1 MPELTPTSANGMTR
15 REALKLGAAAAL
27 LPLGFTEARS
37 QKKIIIAGAGIGGLS
52 CGWELLRRGHEVT
65 VLEAAERTG
74 GHVFTYRDGLDDGL
88 YVDGGAEHFT
98 KPGYD
103 RYWSYVREFD
113 LAHRYYPRRERIL
126 RWFGDTMYTPEMLAD
141 PKVLDGFGLNR
152 REVDYIVAHSW
163 PELAGLYYQPYVD
176 AFGDEYKPFEAG
188 LDHLDG
194 VTTTELFRKD
204 GASDAALRIIGGGGS
219 ALQSIWHAAILK
231 IRGVPLFPK
240 VVYRLVGGNQKLPD
254 AFAERLGSR
263 VRTKSPVTAIEHG
276 QTGVKVTCREDGR
289 TVVHEADYLVC
300 AISAFM
306 LRNIPITPA
315 LPPEKAWAIANVPY
329 YHDTRPIFQTRT
341 KFWEKESLTAA
352 MEFNVPELNHVW
364 ATCDEVDTPR
374 GLIVGTAT
382 GPQTPERALAAYQ
395 RLYPG
400 KQLDVEKAQRRGVG
414 DQPVGLGV
422 RDDGLRAGHVEEVLA
437 GADRAARPDPVLR
450 RLRRQP
456 ELGSGGGDAVGVQ
469 GGGGDRQGVAL
480 TRVGRSAAA
489 LTETWSALAGRTQ
502 WQFES

>member
-1 MPELTPTSANGMTR
+1 MSTV
-15 REALKLGAAAAL
+15 
-27 LPLGFTEARS
+27 ARS
-37 QKKIIIAGAGIGGLS
+37 TSPSPA
-52 CGWELLRRGHEVT
+52 T
-65 VLEAAERTG
+65 TG
-74 GHVFTYRDGLDDGL
+74 TGR
-88 YVDGGAEHFT
+88 
-98 KPGYD
+98 
-103 RYWSYVREFD
+103 YVREFD

-126 RWFGDTMYTPEMLAD
+126 RWLGDTMYTPEMLAD

-176 AFGDEYKPFEAG
+176 AFGDEYKPFGVG

-204 GASDAALRIIGGGGS
+204 GASDAALRMVGGGGS

-254 AFAERLGSR
+254 AFAERLGAR

-276 QTGVKVTCREDGR
+276 QTGVKVTCKENGR

-300 AISAFM
+300 ATSAFM
-306 LRNIPITPA
+306 LRHIPIAPA

-364 ATCDEVDTPR
+364 ATCDEVETPR

-382 GPQTPERALAAYQ
+382 GPQTPERALAAYK

-400 KQLDVEKAQRRGVG
+400 KQLDVEKA
-414 DQPVGLGV
+414 
-422 RDDGLRAGHVEEVLA
+422 RAVVWATNPWASACETTAYEPGTLKKFWPALVEPHGRIQFC
-437 GADRAARPDPVLR
+437 GAYADNLNWGQEAA
-450 RLRRQP
+450 
-456 ELGSGGGDAVGVQ
+456 
-469 GGGGDRQGVAL
+469 
-480 TRVGRSAAA
+480 TRSAFRVAEA
-489 LTETWSALAGRTQ
+489 IDKA
-502 WQFES
+502 